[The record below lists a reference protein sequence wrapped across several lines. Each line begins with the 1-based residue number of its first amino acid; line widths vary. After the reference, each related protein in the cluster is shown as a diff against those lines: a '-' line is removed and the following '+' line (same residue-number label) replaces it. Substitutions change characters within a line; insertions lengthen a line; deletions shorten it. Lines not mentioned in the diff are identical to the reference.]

1 MVPSILPPVACA
13 WATEIQSGEMRAHRA
28 ANLRNACSMAANY
41 EGSATSPDCSDGL
54 SECRAADPATIFGS
68 MPSYRFVTAD
78 VFTDRPFGGNQLAV
92 FPDARGIPE
101 ARLQDVTREFNF
113 SETTFVYP
121 PDDPKHTRRV
131 RIFTPG
137 AELPFAGHPTVG
149 TAHVLAAIGEIPLVG
164 ETTDIVFEEGVGPMR
179 VSIRS
184 ERGQPVFAQFT
195 TAELPSVA
203 AAAPDRATLAAVL
216 GLDLHDL
223 LGDGWDPQ
231 VLSCGV
237 PYTFVAVR
245 DPAAVARAR
254 FRMDRWELSMRGA
267 TGSEIFI
274 FAAGGELPGSHIHAR
289 MFAPALNVPED
300 PATGSAAA
308 ALAGYLV
315 PRDARSDGLF
325 AWRVEQGFEMGRPSI
340 MELEADVRGGA
351 PTAVR
356 VGGATVLMTE
366 GRMEIS

>member
-1 MVPSILPPVACA
+1 
-13 WATEIQSGEMRAHRA
+13 
-28 ANLRNACSMAANY
+28 
-41 EGSATSPDCSDGL
+41 
-54 SECRAADPATIFGS
+54 

-101 ARLQDVTREFNF
+101 ARLADVTREFNF

-121 PDDPKHTRRV
+121 PTDPTHTRRV

-149 TAHVLAAIGEIPLVG
+149 TAHVLAAIGDIPLTG
-164 ETTDIVFEEGVGPMR
+164 ELTDIVFEEGVGPMR

-184 ERGQPVFAQFT
+184 ERGVPVFAQFT

-203 AAAPDRATLAAVL
+203 AVAPDRGTLASVL
-216 GLDLHDL
+216 GLDASEL
-223 LGDGWDPQ
+223 LGEGWEPQ

-245 DPAAVARAR
+245 DVATVARAR
-254 FRMDRWELSMRGA
+254 FRMDLWERTIMGR
-267 TGSEIFI
+267 TGSEIFV
-274 FAAGGELPGSHIHAR
+274 FAFGGERPGSDIHAR
-289 MFAPALNVPED
+289 MFAPGLSVPED

-308 ALAGYLV
+308 ALAGYLGTRD
-315 PRDARSDGLF
+315 PRRDGLL

-340 MELEADVRGGA
+340 MQLEADVRGA
-351 PTAVR
+351 TVTAVR
-356 VGGATVLMTE
+356 VGGTSVIMTA
-366 GRMEIS
+366 GHMEIS